1 MKALL
6 LTLLLVATT
15 APAQS
20 PAGGVDE
27 TPRTGLREYDLGK
40 AGLALDGYDPVAY
53 FAIGGG
59 KPAKGSK
66 EREVA
71 FRGVRYRFA
80 TVKNRELFLAAPER
94 YEPAYGGWCAYA
106 MASNDKTEA
115 NPESFLIENGRL
127 LVFYDG
133 FWGDTRKSW
142 LKETGSKL
150 RPKADSRWKGFSKE
164 TAPPDVS
171 AYLLEEGVAFTG
183 MDPLSVRSGTP
194 ARGELTH
201 ALVHAGVT
209 YACKDEESRQA
220 MLEDPTPHTAQYG
233 GWCAASLAE
242 GKRVAPD
249 LAVSIPEEAGI
260 LLFSSAKLRDT
271 WQEDAA
277 QWRAKADAAWRTAEK
292 PR

>member
-1 MKALL
+1 MRILARHLPALL
-6 LTLLLVATT
+6 PAFLLVLVAL
-15 APAQS
+15 PVQ
-20 PAGGVDE
+20 AGGVIH
-27 TPRTGLREYDLGK
+27 TSWGK
-40 AGLALDGYDPVAY
+40 AIDGYDPVAY

-164 TAPPDVS
+164 TAPPRRVGVS
-171 AYLLEEGVAFTG
+171 AGGGCGLHRHGSPLRPFRYTRRGRAHPRPRARWGHLCVQGRGVA
-183 MDPLSVRSGTP
+183 SGH
-194 ARGELTH
+194 ARGP
-201 ALVHAGVT
+201 
-209 YACKDEESRQA
+209 D
-220 MLEDPTPHTAQYG
+220 TPHGAVRRVVCCLPRRGQASRAGPRGVDPG
-233 GWCAASLAE
+233 GSRDPALQLGE
-242 GKRVAPD
+242 AP
-249 LAVSIPEEAGI
+249 
-260 LLFSSAKLRDT
+260 
-271 WQEDAA
+271 
-277 QWRAKADAAWRTAEK
+277 
-292 PR
+292 